1 MSTAFSDDQYDSA
14 YADGAD
20 RYWWSLARIRRIEK
34 LMATLAAQGPAL
46 EIGCGRGLVVA
57 ALRNHGVDCRGVE
70 LAPARPVA
78 GMESFV
84 LTGTDAFAMAPEE
97 RARYSRLMLLDVI
110 EHLPEPEEFVARL
123 RSAFPNARSLL
134 VTVPARAELW
144 SNFDEHFGHFRR
156 YDLADLDRLA
166 NALRARVARSG
177 YFFRALYLPAL
188 AVARSG
194 RGRATRIV
202 PPSGAFASWLHRM
215 VGAAMGLVD
224 AVLPAKIPGSSAYAC
239 YELD

>member
-1 MSTAFSDDQYDSA
+1 MNTTFSDDQYDST
-14 YADGAD
+14 YPDGAE
-20 RYWWSLARIRRIEK
+20 RYWWSIARNRRIEK
-34 LMATLAAQGPAL
+34 LLATLAGQGPAL

-57 ALRNHGVDCRGVE
+57 ALRKNGADCRGVE

-78 GMESFV
+78 GMEPFV
-84 LTGTDAFAMAPEE
+84 LTGTDAFAIAPEE
-97 RARYSRLMLLDVI
+97 RARYSRLLLLDVI
-110 EHLPEPEEFVARL
+110 EHLPEPEAFVARL

-156 YDLADLDRLA
+156 YDLADLDRLGSV
-166 NALRARVARSG
+166 LGARVARRG
-177 YFFRALYLPAL
+177 YFFRLLYLPGL

-194 RGRATRIV
+194 RGRATQIV
-202 PPSGAFASWLHRM
+202 PPVGAAANWLHRM
-215 VGAAMGLVD
+215 VGGVMGLVD
-224 AVLPAKIPGSSAYAC
+224 AVLPAKVPGSSAYAC